1 LIRSH
6 GVKKL
11 RTYDAETDDRLAVV
25 DLSTTE
31 SNAER
36 QSDFYIPSRSDDITT
51 DERLNNFETRPMW
64 IHAQPDGI
72 RQRSAQKAGPNAQG
86 AQSAAVT
93 GQSSAQEAGAVGLVA
108 CADQGTYVL
117 SAEPGWRG
125 LDAEREQAI
134 DLALRVGSVSFAAR
148 RNGLGSK
155 SAPRLPRGRRISTL
169 S

>member
-1 LIRSH
+1 MW
-6 GVKKL
+6 
-11 RTYDAETDDRLAVV
+11 
-25 DLSTTE
+25 
-31 SNAER
+31 
-36 QSDFYIPSRSDDITT
+36 FM
-51 DERLNNFETRPMW
+51 LNRMEFGNVLHMKQVRM
-64 IHAQPDGI
+64 
-72 RQRSAQKAGPNAQG
+72 

-125 LDAEREQAI
+125 PDAEREQAI
-134 DLALRVGSVSFAAR
+134 ELALRVGSVSFAAR
-148 RNGLGSK
+148 RNGLASK